1 MTQLE
6 QTPATS
12 SRERLALVDCD
23 IHVAG
28 RSQRDY
34 AEHLAPRWRRHLE
47 LFGAARP
54 NGANYPRANDH
65 AARTDS
71 WPPGGGP
78 PGSDLDFLREQLLDR
93 WDMDIGVLTPLVGSG
108 GQRNLEF
115 GAAYASAV
123 NDWQRERWLEPEPRL
138 RGSINVEYED
148 GEFAA
153 REIDRVADDKRF
165 VQVLLYIR
173 TAEPLGRRKYWPL
186 YEAATRHDL
195 PVAVHF
201 GGNGGFPITGAGWP
215 SFYIEDHAGMPT
227 AFQSQVTSLVVEGVF
242 ERFPTLR
249 FVLIEGGFA
258 WLAPLM
264 WRLDDAYARLREEVP
279 HLRRKPSEYLRE
291 HLWLTT
297 QPMEEPDRPEQL
309 AALLGDLDMD
319 GRLMFATDYPHWDF
333 DAPDQAIP
341 PSLGSERLRAIRAGN
356 ANRLYGLGLEV

>member
-1 MTQLE
+1 M
-6 QTPATS
+6 S
-12 SRERLALVDCD
+12 
-23 IHVAG
+23 
-28 RSQRDY
+28 
-34 AEHLAPRWRRHLE
+34 
-47 LFGAARP
+47 
-54 NGANYPRANDH
+54 
-65 AARTDS
+65 
-71 WPPGGGP
+71 
-78 PGSDLDFLREQLLDR
+78 
-93 WDMDIGVLTPLVGSG
+93 
-108 GQRNLEF
+108 
-115 GAAYASAV
+115 
-123 NDWQRERWLEPEPRL
+123 
-138 RGSINVEYED
+138 
-148 GEFAA
+148 
-153 REIDRVADDKRF
+153 
-165 VQVLLYIR
+165 
-173 TAEPLGRRKYWPL
+173 
-186 YEAATRHDL
+186 
-195 PVAVHF
+195 
-201 GGNGGFPITGAGWP
+201 
-215 SFYIEDHAGMPT
+215 T